1 MYFFERQSYRK
12 RRGMREIFHDCNW
25 ARPDPES
32 WDWVLEES
40 STAFPAT
47 LLGSWVDAEQLGLTL
62 VVILIAGKVNSGF
75 TFWATALAPEII
87 KFCSLYTGKDEFQ
100 KDWKVF
106 RLSSKVEIGRLDLL
120 ASWNLSFRLKMIV
133 APVAQLVSAGT
144 YKTQDD
150 KCTPLCWASQQT
162 AISNWPHCS
171 FLSDSSH
178 GHCPVCER
186 ELRIYHGGC
195 ADQLG
200 QVWELSCVLQCCSQ
214 SVEVTWDMSR

>member
-171 FLSDSSH
+171 FFVRLVSW
-178 GHCPVCER
+178 P
-186 ELRIYHGGC
+186 
-195 ADQLG
+195 
-200 QVWELSCVLQCCSQ
+200 LSCVWTWTQNLSWRVCRPAGTGMRAVLC
-214 SVEVTWDMSR
+214 VTVLLTKCGGNLRYV